1 MTHMHFGHA
10 QYLPIAL
17 PLFALLAG
25 ALALLLILVQIRVL
39 RYAYMQLGVSS
50 GTAFFLL
57 FASLFGSYI
66 NIPIAALGQET
77 MVTEREVTYFGMR
90 YIVPV
95 MVGSPG
101 VILAVNVGGAV
112 IPTLLS
118 IYLLTKNRLWKR
130 GLIAIACVAAI
141 CHGLAQPV
149 HGVGI
154 ALPIFVPP
162 LVAAVIAAVVSWK
175 NAAPLAYA
183 GGSLGVLIGAD
194 LLNLGKL
201 QGLGAPVV
209 SIGGAGTFDGI
220 FVTGLTI
227 CHGLAQPVHGVGIA
241 LPIFVPPLV
250 AAVIAAVVSWRNAAP
265 LAYAGGSLG
274 VLIGADLLNLGK
286 LEGLGAPVVSIG
298 GAGTF
303 DGIFVTGLM
312 AVLLAGL
319 TGRRTAR

>member
-1 MTHMHFGHA
+1 MHFGHA

-39 RYAYMQLGVSS
+39 RYAYMRLGMSS
-50 GTAFFLL
+50 GATFFLL

-95 MVGSPG
+95 MVDSPG

-118 IYLLTKNRLWKR
+118 IYLLTKNRLWER
-130 GLIAIACVAAI
+130 GLVAIICVALI
-141 CHGLAQPV
+141 CHGLAQPIR
-149 HGVGI
+149 GVGI

-162 LVAAVIAAVVSWK
+162 LVAAFTAA
-175 NAAPLAYA
+175 
-183 GGSLGVLIGAD
+183 I
-194 LLNLGKL
+194 
-201 QGLGAPVV
+201 
-209 SIGGAGTFDGI
+209 
-220 FVTGLTI
+220 
-227 CHGLAQPVHGVGIA
+227 
-241 LPIFVPPLV
+241 
-250 AAVIAAVVSWRNAAP
+250 VSWRNAAP

-274 VLIGADLLNLGK
+274 VLIGADLLNLDK
-286 LEGLGAPVVSIG
+286 LQGLGAPVASIG

>member
-66 NIPIAALGQET
+66 NIPIAALGQKT
-77 MVTEREVTYFGMR
+77 MMTEREVTYFGMR

-95 MVGSPG
+95 MVGSPS

-118 IYLLTKNRLWKR
+118 IYLLTKNRLWER
-130 GLIAIACVAAI
+130 GLIAIACVAVI

-220 FVTGLTI
+220 FVTGL
-227 CHGLAQPVHGVGIA
+227 
-241 LPIFVPPLV
+241 
-250 AAVIAAVVSWRNAAP
+250 
-265 LAYAGGSLG
+265 
-274 VLIGADLLNLGK
+274 
-286 LEGLGAPVVSIG
+286 
-298 GAGTF
+298 
-303 DGIFVTGLM
+303 M

>member
-1 MTHMHFGHA
+1 MLRPTNPAKGTRMHFGHA

-25 ALALLLILVQIRVL
+25 ALTVLLILAQIRVL
-39 RYAYMQLGVSS
+39 RYAYTQLGVSS
-50 GTAFFLL
+50 GAAFFLL

-66 NIPIAALGQET
+66 NIPIAALDQET
-77 MVTEREVTYFGMR
+77 MATEREVTYFGMR

-95 MVGSPG
+95 MVDSPG

-118 IYLLTKNRLWKR
+118 IYLLSKNRLWGR
-130 GLIAIACVAAI
+130 GLIAIACVATI
-141 CHGLAQPV
+141 CHAFAQPV

-162 LVAAVIAAVVSWK
+162 FVAAITAAIVSWR

-201 QGLGAPVV
+201 QGLGAPVA
-209 SIGGAGTFDGI
+209 SIGGAGSFDGI
-220 FVTGLTI
+220 FVTGLI
-227 CHGLAQPVHGVGIA
+227 
-241 LPIFVPPLV
+241 
-250 AAVIAAVVSWRNAAP
+250 
-265 LAYAGGSLG
+265 
-274 VLIGADLLNLGK
+274 
-286 LEGLGAPVVSIG
+286 
-298 GAGTF
+298 
-303 DGIFVTGLM
+303 

-319 TGRRTAR
+319 TGRRKVRGLGEAFTGH